1 MIRTV
6 SVLGSTGS
14 IGRQSLAAASRLGV
28 RVTALAARKSVGLLE
43 EQIRAFRPRFAAV
56 YDEAAASRL
65 RAAVADMDV
74 EIGSGLSGLRQAAAM
89 PDADAVVTAVSGS
102 IGLQP
107 TLDAIAEKKRICLA
121 NKETLVCAGDIVMAA
136 ARERGA
142 EILPVDSEHSAIFQC
157 LEGRRAQL
165 KKILLTGSGGPFR
178 GWTRERTESV
188 TPEQAVRHPNWN
200 MGAKISV
207 DSATMMNKGLELI
220 EAMHLFSVTPENIQ
234 VVIHPQSV
242 IHSMVELADGTVLA
256 QMAVP
261 DMGLPIQYA
270 MTWPERTD
278 SPYERLDFRQMGDLT
293 FEAPDLEKTPCLA
306 LAMDCARK
314 GGAAPCVMSAANEA
328 AVGLFLSGR
337 IGFNDIYDT
346 VSSAVRA
353 LGGAP
358 TDSLSDVL
366 RADGEARKFV
376 MAALQ

>member
-220 EAMHLFSVTPENIQ
+220 EAMHLFSVTPEDIQ

-346 VSSAVRA
+346 VSGAVRA

-358 TDSLSDVL
+358 ADSLSDVL